1 MTIGSLLSD
10 LRFFSNQQSTYSGLP
25 LEDSI
30 YPVNVSVCVCAKM
43 EATHRSNLE
52 GNEVNV
58 IVGAG
63 IEIPIGCEDHQS
75 LSKIGFKGN
84 IVFLKTLY

>member
-1 MTIGSLLSD
+1 
-10 LRFFSNQQSTYSGLP
+10 
-25 LEDSI
+25 
-30 YPVNVSVCVCAKM
+30 M

-52 GNEVNV
+52 GNEVDV

-63 IEIPIGCEDHQS
+63 IEIPIGCEEHQS
-75 LSKIGFKGN
+75 LSKIGFKGI